1 MQSIT
6 FTNYGY
12 LDFTMNLSESIK
24 NNIDLE
30 LLIYCTDK
38 KSFDYLSKFNYNC
51 ILLNSKL
58 SQSKRAEV
66 WKAGNSKF
74 GEMMVS
80 KFESIYDGL
89 LKNDYVI
96 YIDGDIEL
104 KKTFLNTYK
113 KKLKK
118 MIFYLIRL

>member
-1 MQSIT
+1 MKKNVQSIT

-12 LDFTMNLSESIK
+12 LDFTMNLSESIKK

-58 SQSKRAEV
+58 SQSKRAEA
-66 WKAGNSKF
+66 WKAGNS
-74 GEMMVS
+74 
-80 KFESIYDGL
+80 
-89 LKNDYVI
+89 
-96 YIDGDIEL
+96 
-104 KKTFLNTYK
+104 
-113 KKLKK
+113 
-118 MIFYLIRL
+118 